1 MKFKKMLSLS
11 IASIVLLSTAACTIN
26 SGSSTVGSN
35 ATSTTINTTTNNKIT
50 TPSASSTTSTPSAT
64 LTPSASSTTSTS
76 SATSKPSASSTTST
90 SSATSKPSA
99 SSTTSTPSATSKPS
113 ASNTTSTPTGTSSTD
128 RPGDIE
134 YPVNQEYLDLLAKG
148 NLIYYND
155 FNSDNV
161 VPTKWSESWG
171 TKGLYSYA
179 HPKNVSDV
187 VNEDNHKITNTK
199 GALQLNDTDDN
210 GTQLILDF
218 GQELTGKVDGCVDI
232 TFIGGGSSWTFMQFQ
247 GTSSGKMNSEVFA
260 LRTNKTNLVYR
271 LDGGSELT
279 PTGTVSYTAT
289 SNFKLYFSFDLD
301 SNTVTIRINDIEFL
315 TDFTLSNNITSIS
328 GIKFVS
334 SDKGSKTLNID
345 DLVVRNESYSLSELK
360 TKTIN
365 DLNTAYT
372 SYEIEAK
379 YPSVL
384 EETNAILA
392 KAITDINASQV
403 KANIPVIYNNAIKE
417 IDSKII
423 TLVKNSDGS
432 LIDKNDNSQ
441 KFNKINTN
449 LLLRS

>member
-35 ATSTTINTTTNNKIT
+35 ATSNSSTSTTINTTTNNKTT
-50 TPSASSTTSTPSAT
+50 TP
-64 LTPSASSTTSTS
+64 
-76 SATSKPSASSTTST
+76 SATSKPST
-90 SSATSKPSA
+90 

-113 ASNTTSTPTGTSSTD
+113 ASSTTSTPTGTSSTD

-134 YPVNQEYLDLLAKG
+134 YPVNQEYLDLVAKG

-179 HPKNVSDV
+179 HPKNASDV

-218 GQELTGKVDGCVDI
+218 GQELTGKVDGYVDI

-247 GTSSGKMNSEVFA
+247 GTSSGKINSEVFA

-279 PTGTVSYTAT
+279 PTGTVSYTST

-334 SDKGSKTLNID
+334 SDKGSQLI
-345 DLVVRNESYSLSELK
+345 
-360 TKTIN
+360 I
-365 DLNTAYT
+365 
-372 SYEIEAK
+372 
-379 YPSVL
+379 
-384 EETNAILA
+384 
-392 KAITDINASQV
+392 
-403 KANIPVIYNNAIKE
+403 IYI
-417 IDSKII
+417 
-423 TLVKNSDGS
+423 
-432 LIDKNDNSQ
+432 
-441 KFNKINTN
+441 
-449 LLLRS
+449 